1 MSMMTYGV
9 QSKCMVLKHKDLAE
23 LLLKNKNKIQEK
35 NYFDFTNI
43 NSIDDI
49 DFSDICDFA
58 YYINYACYF
67 GDITG
72 YLILQD
78 DESKIINYEN
88 EDIIIIELEKDDLF
102 HSYKDYKEIY
112 DELIKDFQDVGINID
127 IDYIKEHFG
136 NLNASYYA

>member
-9 QSKCMVLKHKDLAE
+9 QSKCMVLKYKDLAE
-23 LLLKNKNKIQEK
+23 LLFKNKQKIQEK
-35 NYFDFTNI
+35 EYFDFTNI
-43 NSIDDI
+43 NSVDDI

-78 DESKIINYEN
+78 DESKTINYEN

-102 HSYKDYKEIY
+102 HCYKDYTEIY
-112 DELIKDFQDVGINID
+112 DELIKDFQDVGIDID
-127 IDYIKEHFG
+127 INYIKEHFG
-136 NLNASYYA
+136 TLNASYYA

>member
-9 QSKCMVLKHKDLAE
+9 QSKCMVLKNRDLAE

-35 NYFDFTNI
+35 KYFDFTDV

-49 DFSDICDFA
+49 DFSDVCDFA
-58 YYINYACYF
+58 YYIDFACYF

-72 YLILQD
+72 YLIQID
-78 DESKIINYEN
+78 TEQRVDYNN
-88 EDIIIIELEKDDLF
+88 EDIIIIELKKDDLF
-102 HSYKDYKEIY
+102 HCYKDYEEIY
-112 DELIKDFQDVGINID
+112 NELQQDFKDVGIEIT